1 MFEYF
6 VRRCYLCSTTV
17 LRCPVE
23 FLLRTHVHQLHS
35 VIPNL
40 MVVVEHGGEGWA
52 ARVAVKSSSDGWCN
66 VTVAGDG
73 HLAVGGW
80 GDCKVRGAVSSV
92 GGVGGGGLPEAE
104 GEATTDG

>member
-23 FLLRTHVHQLHS
+23 SLLRTHVHQLHS

-40 MVVVEHGGEGWA
+40 MVVVEHGGEGRA
-52 ARVAVKSSSDGWCN
+52 ARRGGQEQQPA
-66 VTVAGDG
+66 VAGGG

-80 GDCKVRGAVSSV
+80 GDGKVRGAVSSV
-92 GGVGGGGLPEAE
+92 GGVGGGGLSEAE